1 MMKAIII
8 IVYVLY
14 IVVNLFIFIR
24 DESNPWRL
32 PLSSRGLVNGT
43 EKSSTRCIICVC
55 NVFL

>member
-32 PLSSRGLVNGT
+32 PLSSLGDSN
-43 EKSSTRCIICVC
+43 TRETDYD
-55 NVFL
+55 FLDADDGQIT